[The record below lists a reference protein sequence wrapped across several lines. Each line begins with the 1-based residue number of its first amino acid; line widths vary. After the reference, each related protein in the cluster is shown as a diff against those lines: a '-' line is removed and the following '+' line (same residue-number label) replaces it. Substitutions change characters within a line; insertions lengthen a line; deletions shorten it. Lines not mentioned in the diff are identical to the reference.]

1 LNKPM
6 DDVLQNV
13 DLFDFIEEANVMPV
27 DTEKDLVYESV
38 SDFREDIVERLDKE
52 TNQLVVPVGIT
63 SKYDVIDTI
72 TTVIRIVDFFTGN
85 DVGFKKSDPI
95 YQTLKDGKVDLKEL
109 EPILKKHLDEIKR
122 AIIDG
127 MQDKMKEIIEE
138 HRHFYRATRIR
149 RGYQKRAGGIG
160 EIAGEDA
167 YTGMRE
173 TLVGEK
179 KGIIKTLLEI
189 KLLEE

>member
-1 LNKPM
+1 M

-122 AIIDG
+122 AII
-127 MQDKMKEIIEE
+127 
-138 HRHFYRATRIR
+138 
-149 RGYQKRAGGIG
+149 
-160 EIAGEDA
+160 AGEDA

-173 TLVGEK
+173 TLTGENK
-179 KGIIKTLLEI
+179 SLIDVLVDI